1 MHPIEYPCIWDYE
14 PPVSFEAY
22 NNRAISIFFNWGW
35 SNPSRANLHGALYA
49 TAHDLGYT
57 IVSHRDHLA
66 GMQNDHPTAK
76 LVLAQFVPHYA
87 RISIDE
93 ILHLQRSSKI
103 SISINGCG
111 VKFFRSAESPINS
124 LMAIQEN
131 CLEWTSE
138 WNDTNSIVL
147 PNKENGMIDEVA
159 SIKKMINALN
169 SPEELYSRY
178 LKGVENNN
186 RYNKQIYAN
195 ELRRRIASN

>member
-1 MHPIEYPCIWDYE
+1 
-14 PPVSFEAY
+14 
-22 NNRAISIFFNWGW
+22 
-35 SNPSRANLHGALYA
+35 
-49 TAHDLGYT
+49 
-57 IVSHRDHLA
+57 
-66 GMQNDHPTAK
+66 
-76 LVLAQFVPHYA
+76 
-87 RISIDE
+87 
-93 ILHLQRSSKI
+93 
-103 SISINGCG
+103 
-111 VKFFRSAESPINS
+111 
-124 LMAIQEN
+124 MAIQEN